1 MREVLPGISGR
12 RIRWYDI
19 GGIIASDILTIPS
32 QGQTLYGKRV
42 SSLIGDDVKV
52 YEDGTVTGTFKH
64 VTGYT
69 GFNEANPGEQE
80 GYYFPFKLAKSGTTM
95 SFEKNGEP
103 GKTDI
108 PWEADNVFRVTAS
121 DAFKVI
127 VDDEEVITFNFKKA
141 TFEE

>member
-1 MREVLPGISGR
+1 M
-12 RIRWYDI
+12 
-19 GGIIASDILTIPS
+19 IASDILTIPS

-69 GFNEANPGEQE
+69 GFNGEDPEEQE
-80 GYYFPFKLAKSGTTM
+80 GYYFPFKLTKTGTTM

-103 GKTDI
+103 GKTNI

-121 DAFKVI
+121 DTFTVS
-127 VDDEEVITFNFKKA
+127 VDDEEVITFNFAKA